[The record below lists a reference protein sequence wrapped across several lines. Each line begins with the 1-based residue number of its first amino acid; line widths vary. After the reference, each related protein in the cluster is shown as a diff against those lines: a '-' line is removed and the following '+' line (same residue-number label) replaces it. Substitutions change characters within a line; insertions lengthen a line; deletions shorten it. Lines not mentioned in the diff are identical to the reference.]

1 MAKKKVDYTKLKTHA
16 EFLEHAT
23 KSVGNTNLEDR
34 VDTGHAIL
42 YAYQE
47 NTQIDTMYRERQSGV
62 NISDIEK
69 KILKERKENGKID
82 STKQMDFFK
91 EMASEIAPKM
101 LSYKS
106 DSPDENYHNL
116 VTYLNEFDS
125 MQKDGK
131 RGQSFNTVLQ
141 LIKEGNVHGAFSF
154 IADAIIKVKKS
165 YGEIEIQQ
173 AIVPQDDEDFHDK
186 AAGILADRINIE
198 YDRLGI
204 KKKANKS
211 EIGRDI
217 HGAYKERVSLAKMY
231 LDKYGSQPNA

>member
-1 MAKKKVDYTKLKTHA
+1 MAKEKVDYTKLKTHA
-16 EFLEHAT
+16 DFLKHASE
-23 KSVGNTNLEDR
+23 SVSIKDLEDR

-47 NTQIDTMYRERQSGV
+47 NPHIDTMYRERQSGV

-69 KILKERKENGKID
+69 KILKERKVKGKID

-91 EMASEIAPKM
+91 EMATEIAPKM

-131 RGQSFNTVLQ
+131 RGQSFNTVLE
-141 LIKEGNVHGAFSF
+141 LIKEGNVQGAFSF

-165 YGEIEIQQ
+165 YGEIEIQE
-173 AIVPQDDEDFHDK
+173 AIVPRDEEEFHDK
-186 AAGILADRINIE
+186 AASVLADRINIE
-198 YDRLGI
+198 YGRLNI
-204 KKKANKS
+204 NKKAKKS
-211 EIGRDI
+211 EISRDI
-217 HGAYKERVSLAKMY
+217 RGAYKERVSLAKMY
-231 LDKYGSQPNA
+231 LDKYGSETN